1 MPGFSDLCIIL
12 IFLIHSCIFL
22 KVKIDVKLF
31 MVKMRPMHL
40 RKNKLIILFV
50 LLVAVFCGSL
60 AGAFFA
66 LTQDLP
72 EIRSL
77 ENFKPDAVTRIY
89 SADKVLLAELFLE
102 KREPVPLE
110 TIPKLLTAALVA
122 TEDRKFYEHSGVDL
136 KGIARAII
144 KDIKA
149 GEFAEGASTITQQLS
164 KTLFLTPRKTLVR
177 KLKEAIL
184 AFQLERRYTKD
195 EILELYFN
203 QVYFGSGAYGVES
216 AAKIF
221 FGKSAKDLTLAECA
235 LVAGMPK
242 SPSRYSPLI
251 NPDLALKRRN
261 TVLQQMR
268 DTGIISDADYQ
279 EAVRE
284 ALYTNGHPFSQSK
297 APYFIEYIK
306 QTLEDE
312 LGSTRLYKG
321 GLTVFTTLNYRLQ
334 SAAENAM
341 ADGLAALN
349 ERMRRA
355 QIIAPDPQAALIS
368 LDLTSGGILAMV
380 GGKDFSDSRFNRATM
395 ALRQPGSA
403 FKPFIYAYAIEQG
416 FSQDNIILDAPVVYK
431 GAGDGQD
438 WKPENF
444 SSGFKGEMTLRHA
457 LAISQ
462 NIPAVRLLQSL
473 GPNAVAQFA
482 HQLGIKSYL
491 TPNLSLA
498 LGTSEVTL
506 MDLTAAYSV
515 FANRGEKIKPF
526 GVLEVVDQQGRVIW
540 KERPQKRLV
549 MSRTG
554 AAIVTNM
561 LEAVVKEGT
570 GRQAQILRRAV
581 AGKTGTTDNY
591 KDAMF
596 IGFSPSIIAGVWV
609 GQDLGGTLGDKET
622 GAKAALPIWIDF
634 MKAALQN
641 ESYQYFDIPDDVRQ
655 VRMDPITGLAQL
667 DDSKPSVVALLKKGT
682 GPGSNP

>member
-1 MPGFSDLCIIL
+1 MRLKISKIIV
-12 IFLIHSCIFL
+12 FL
-22 KVKIDVKLF
+22 LF
-31 MVKMRPMHL
+31 
-40 RKNKLIILFV
+40 F
-50 LLVAVFCGSL
+50 VAVVCGSL
-60 AGAFFA
+60 AGAFLA

-72 EIRSL
+72 QIRSL
-77 ENFKPDAVTRIY
+77 ESFKPDAVTRIY

-110 TIPKLLTAALVA
+110 KIPRLLTAALVA
-122 TEDRKFYEHSGVDL
+122 TEDRKFYKHSGVDL
-136 KGIARAII
+136 KGIARAIF

-149 GEFAEGASTITQQLS
+149 GEFVEGASTITQQLS

-195 EILELYFN
+195 EILELYLN

-242 SPSRYSPLI
+242 SPSRYSPLV
-251 NPDLALKRRN
+251 NPDLALTRRN

-279 EAVRE
+279 QAVKE
-284 ALYTNGHPFSQSK
+284 ALHTNGRKFNLSK
-297 APYFIEYIK
+297 APYFVEYIK
-306 QTLEDE
+306 ETLEDE
-312 LGSTRLYKG
+312 IGSTRLYKG
-321 GLTVFTTLNYRLQ
+321 GLSVFTTLNYRLQ
-334 SAAENAM
+334 LAAENAVN
-341 ADGLAALN
+341 DGLSALSQ
-349 ERMRRA
+349 RMRMRKG
-355 QIIAPDPQAALIS
+355 QIAESDPQAALIS

-380 GGKDFSDSRFNRATM
+380 GGKDFSASRFNRATM

-416 FSQDNIILDAPVVYK
+416 FAQDSIILDAPVVYK
-431 GAGDGQD
+431 GVQNGED

-473 GPNAVAQFA
+473 GPNSVAQFA

-491 TPNLSLA
+491 ASNLSLA

-506 MDLTAAYSV
+506 LDLTSAYSV
-515 FANRGEKIKPF
+515 FPNRGEKIKPL
-526 GVLEVVDQQGRVIW
+526 GVLEVVDRNGRVIW
-540 KERPQKRLV
+540 RDKPQRRLV
-549 MSRTG
+549 MSRAG

-570 GRQAQILRRAV
+570 GRQAQILGRAV
-581 AGKTGTTDNY
+581 AGKTGTTDDY
-591 KDAMF
+591 RDAMF
-596 IGFSPSIIAGVWV
+596 IGFSPSTIAGVWV
-609 GQDLGGTLGDKET
+609 GQDLGGSLGDKET

-634 MKAALQN
+634 MTAALQN
-641 ESYQYFDIPDDVRQ
+641 ESHQYFDIPDDVRQ
-655 VRMDPITGLAQL
+655 IRMDPITGLAQL
-667 DDSKPSVVALLKKGT
+667 DNSKPSVVALFKKGT
-682 GPGSNP
+682 EPGFNP